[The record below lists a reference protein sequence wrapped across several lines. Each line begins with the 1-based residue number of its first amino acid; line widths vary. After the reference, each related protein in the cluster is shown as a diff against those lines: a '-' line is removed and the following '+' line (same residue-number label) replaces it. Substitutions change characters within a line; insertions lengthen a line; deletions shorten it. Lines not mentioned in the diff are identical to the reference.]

1 MDLSAYLQ
9 QQADTTNRLTQLLQ
23 PLADTTNRLTQLVLQ
38 QQTQLTALAE
48 FAKHFD
54 MSSPEAQH
62 SSAVLLA
69 RRDDLAKR
77 HAGVKARLSYILAR
91 AEKRGT
97 ATYFTVVRALDGDA
111 ESLET
116 LQRCARNSSLAAC
129 VLALIT
135 ELATL
140 TEQVLHLVEQVAEAV
155 TRAALHRFDFLDLAQ
170 PLVIREGT
178 ASPNGP
184 PAAHHALSGTDQRC
198 LAVTTS
204 PLVRST
210 PT

>member
-1 MDLSAYLQ
+1 MS
-9 QQADTTNRLTQLLQ
+9 T
-23 PLADTTNRLTQLVLQ
+23 LAGFLNFHDVLEERFN
-38 QQTQLTALAE
+38 LALAE
-48 FAKHFD
+48 VLQTLESVTAWTSQFD
-54 MSSPEAQH
+54 MSTPAAQH
-62 SSAVLLA
+62 SCAVLLA
-69 RRDDLAKR
+69 RRDELAKR
-77 HAGVKARLSYILAR
+77 HAGIKARLSYILAR

-111 ESLET
+111 DSLET
-116 LQRCARNSSLAAC
+116 LQHCARNDSLAAC
-129 VLALIT
+129 VLGLIA

-184 PAAHHALSGTDQRC
+184 PAAHHALSGNRPTC

-204 PLVRST
+204 PLARSS

>member
-1 MDLSAYLQ
+1 MNLSAYLQ
-9 QQADTTNRLTQLLQ
+9 QQADTTDRL
-23 PLADTTNRLTQLVLQ
+23 ARLVQQ
-38 QQTQLTALAE
+38 QQTQLSALAE

-62 SSAVLLA
+62 SCAVLLA
-69 RRDDLAKR
+69 RRNELAKR
-77 HAGVKARLSYILAR
+77 HAGIKARLSYILAR

-97 ATYFTVVRALDGDA
+97 ATYFTVVRALNGDA

-116 LQRCARNSSLAAC
+116 LQHCARNDSLAAC
-129 VLALIT
+129 VLGLIA

-184 PAAHHALSGTDQRC
+184 PAAHHALSGTVQRC
-198 LAVTTS
+198 LADNTS
-204 PLVRST
+204 PLARSS

>member
-1 MDLSAYLQ
+1 MSTLAGFLNFHDVLEERVNLAL
-9 QQADTTNRLTQLLQ
+9 AEVLQ
-23 PLADTTNRLTQLVLQ
+23 PLESV
-38 QQTQLTALAE
+38 TAWTSQ
-48 FAKHFD
+48 FD
-54 MSSPEAQH
+54 MSTPAAQH
-62 SSAVLLA
+62 SCAVLLA
-69 RRDDLAKR
+69 RRDELAR
-77 HAGVKARLSYILAR
+77 HHAGIKARLSYILAR
-91 AEKRGT
+91 AEKQGT

-116 LQRCARNSSLAAC
+116 LRECARNDSLAAC
-129 VLALIT
+129 VLGLIA

-184 PAAHHALSGTDQRC
+184 PAAHHALSGNRPTC

-204 PLVRST
+204 PLARST

>member
-1 MDLSAYLQ
+1 MSTLAGFLNFH
-9 QQADTTNRLTQLLQ
+9 AVLEERFNLALAEVLQ
-23 PLADTTNRLTQLVLQ
+23 PLESV
-38 QQTQLTALAE
+38 TAWTSQ
-48 FAKHFD
+48 FD
-54 MSSPEAQH
+54 MSTPAAQH
-62 SSAVLLA
+62 SCAVLLA
-69 RRDDLAKR
+69 RRDELTKH
-77 HAGVKARLSYILAR
+77 HAGLKARLSYTLAR
-91 AEKRGT
+91 AEKQGT

-116 LQRCARNSSLAAC
+116 LRECARNDSLAAC
-129 VLALIT
+129 VLALIA

-198 LAVTTS
+198 LADNTS
-204 PLVRST
+204 PLARSS

>member
-9 QQADTTNRLTQLLQ
+9 QQVDTTNRIARLLLQQHTQLS
-23 PLADTTNRLTQLVLQ
+23 AI
-38 QQTQLTALAE
+38 AE

-62 SSAVLLA
+62 SCAVLLA
-69 RRDDLAKR
+69 RRNELAKR
-77 HAGVKARLSYILAR
+77 HAGISARLSYTLAR
-91 AEKRGT
+91 AEKRGI

-116 LQRCARNSSLAAC
+116 LRECARNDSLAAC
-129 VLALIT
+129 VLGLIA

-184 PAAHHALSGTDQRC
+184 PAAHHALSGNRPTC

-204 PLVRST
+204 PLARST

>member
-1 MDLSAYLQ
+1 MNLSAY
-9 QQADTTNRLTQLLQ
+9 LQ
-23 PLADTTNRLTQLVLQ
+23 PLADTTDRLARLVQ
-38 QQTQLTALAE
+38 QQQQQLSALAE

-62 SSAVLLA
+62 SCAVLLA
-69 RRDDLAKR
+69 RRDELAKR
-77 HAGVKARLSYILAR
+77 HAGIKARLSYILAR

-111 ESLET
+111 DSLET
-116 LQRCARNSSLAAC
+116 LQHCARNDSLAAC
-129 VLALIT
+129 VLGLIA

-198 LAVTTS
+198 LADNTS
-204 PLVRST
+204 PLARSS
-210 PT
+210 PQ

>member
-1 MDLSAYLQ
+1 MNLSAY
-9 QQADTTNRLTQLLQ
+9 LQ
-23 PLADTTNRLTQLVLQ
+23 PLADTTNRLTQLIQQ
-38 QQTQLTALAE
+38 QQTQLSALAE

-69 RRDDLAKR
+69 RRDELAKR
-77 HAGVKARLSYILAR
+77 HTGIKARLSYILAR
-91 AEKRGT
+91 AEKQGT

-116 LQRCARNSSLAAC
+116 LQHCARNDSLAAC
-129 VLALIT
+129 VLGLIA

-198 LAVTTS
+198 LADNTS
-204 PLVRST
+204 PLARST
-210 PT
+210 PP

>member
-1 MDLSAYLQ
+1 MNLSAYLQ
-9 QQADTTNRLTQLLQ
+9 QQADTTDRL
-23 PLADTTNRLTQLVLQ
+23 ARLVQQ
-38 QQTQLTALAE
+38 QQTQLSALAE

-62 SSAVLLA
+62 SCAVLLA
-69 RRDDLAKR
+69 RRNELAKR
-77 HAGVKARLSYILAR
+77 HAGIKARLSYILAR

-116 LQRCARNSSLAAC
+116 LQHCARNDSLAAC
-129 VLALIT
+129 VLGLIA

-184 PAAHHALSGTDQRC
+184 PAAHHALSGTVQRC
-198 LAVTTS
+198 LADNTS
-204 PLVRST
+204 PLARSS

>member
-9 QQADTTNRLTQLLQ
+9 QQVDTTNRIARLLLQQHTQLS
-23 PLADTTNRLTQLVLQ
+23 AI
-38 QQTQLTALAE
+38 AE

-62 SSAVLLA
+62 SCAVLLA
-69 RRDDLAKR
+69 RRDELAKH
-77 HAGVKARLSYILAR
+77 HAGLNARLSYILAR
-91 AEKRGT
+91 AEKRGI

-116 LQRCARNSSLAAC
+116 LRECARNDSLAAC
-129 VLALIT
+129 VLGLIA

-184 PAAHHALSGTDQRC
+184 PAAHHALSGNRPTC

-204 PLVRST
+204 PLARST

>member
-1 MDLSAYLQ
+1 MNLSAY
-9 QQADTTNRLTQLLQ
+9 LQ
-23 PLADTTNRLTQLVLQ
+23 PLADTTDRLARLVQ
-38 QQTQLTALAE
+38 QQQQQLSALAE

-62 SSAVLLA
+62 SCAVLLA
-69 RRDDLAKR
+69 RRDELAKR
-77 HAGVKARLSYILAR
+77 HAGIKARLSYILAR

-111 ESLET
+111 DSLET
-116 LQRCARNSSLAAC
+116 LQHCARNDSLAAC
-129 VLALIT
+129 VLGLIA

-198 LAVTTS
+198 LADNTS
-204 PLVRST
+204 PLARSS
-210 PT
+210 PP